1 MKVRVVWL
9 GRPTASP
16 YEREVET
23 YRKRVHRRWP
33 AEDRPLRTSAG
44 GREKDPERALR
55 LEADALMRHLE
66 PGWRLVVLDERGQ
79 AQTSEAFAKRL
90 QKQADQ
96 GVEGVVFAIGSDL
109 GLDGNLVARADERL
123 SLSTMT
129 LPHLLARLL
138 LWEQLFRAANMLGG
152 GAYHRVSVQ

>member
-1 MKVRVVWL
+1 VKVRVAWL

-33 AEDRPLRTSAG
+33 AEDRPLRASAG
-44 GREKDPERALR
+44 GRDKDPERVLR
-55 LEADALMRHLE
+55 LEADILIRHLE
-66 PGWRLVVLDERGQ
+66 PGWRLVALDEHGQ
-79 AQTSEAFAKRL
+79 THTSEAFARRL
-90 QKQADQ
+90 QNNADQ
-96 GVEGVVFAIGSDL
+96 GVEGVLFAIGSDL
-109 GLDGNLVARADERL
+109 GLDKDLVTRADEKL
-123 SLSTMT
+123 SLGPMT

-152 GAYHRVSVQ
+152 GAYHRVGVQ

>member
-16 YEREVET
+16 YEGEVET

-33 AEDRPLRTSAG
+33 AEDRPLRAAAG
-44 GREKDPERALR
+44 GRDKDPERVLR
-55 LEADALMRHLE
+55 LEADTLVRHLE
-66 PGWRLVVLDERGQ
+66 PGWRLVALDEHGQ
-79 AQTSEAFAKRL
+79 IHTSDAFAKRM

-96 GVEGVVFAIGSDL
+96 GVEGVLFAIGSDL
-109 GLDGNLVARADERL
+109 GLDKKLIARADEKL
-123 SLSTMT
+123 SLGSMT

-152 GAYHRVSVQ
+152 GAYHRVGVQ